1 MIEEECCKTESKWEK
16 QEKALKAE
24 VQKIAKGSK
33 STILKDMAAEK
44 KMQDDEQCQMRCRL
58 ISMVTDEARESYRGG
73 EMTFEE
79 MRKDLIAALNAI
91 E

>member
-1 MIEEECCKTESKWEK
+1 MHDCEIASESKWEK
-16 QEKALKAE
+16 QQKALKAE
-24 VQKIAKGSK
+24 VIKISKGSK

-44 KMQDDEQCQMRCRL
+44 KMEDDEQCQMRCRL
-58 ISMVTDEARESYRGG
+58 MDMVMSEARQSYREG
-73 EMTFEE
+73 EMTFED